1 MVTPN
6 DVEISGIITLVPN
19 VISPK
24 RACNSPIR
32 LWKKP
37 VEKPISAMGASFLA
51 KASEIHASL
60 AENLPNS
67 KPLISRSKKSP

>member
-1 MVTPN
+1 MVTPK
-6 DVEISGIITLVPN
+6 DVEISGIITFAPN
-19 VISPK
+19 VIRPK
-24 RACNSPIR
+24 RACNSPIL

-37 VEKPISAMGASFLA
+37 VEKPISAIGASCLA
-51 KASEIHASL
+51 KANEIHVSL